1 MKKLK
6 NTFIKIYPYLI
17 FIAFILLWEFV
28 VEMDIVSRFIL
39 PSPTDIISVF
49 INEIDVLWS
58 HFTVTLYEAVLGLII
73 GIALGFLVAVLMEKY
88 TVIRRIFYPI
98 IVISQTIP
106 TIAIAPLLVLWLGY
120 DILPKILL
128 IVITTFYPIAVGVYE
143 GFSSIDKD
151 YITLMESMDATDFQ
165 IFKYLKL
172 PATLP
177 NFFSALKISTSY
189 SVVGAVISEWLGGF
203 RGLGVYM
210 TRVKKAYAFD
220 KMFAVIIIISVM
232 SLILIK
238 IVNILRK
245 KIIKW
250 EYVDEK

>member
-6 NTFIKIYPYLI
+6 NIFIKIYPYLV
-17 FIAFILLWEFV
+17 FIGLIILWEFV
-28 VEMDIVSRFIL
+28 VEADIVSRFVL
-39 PSPTDIISVF
+39 PSPTDIIRVFVNDWGVF
-49 INEIDVLWS
+49 IE
-58 HFTVTLYEAVLGLII
+58 HFLVTMLEAIVGLII
-73 GIALGFLVAVLMEKY
+73 GIALGFVFAVLMERY
-88 TVIRRIFYPI
+88 EVIKRIFYPI
-98 IVISQTIP
+98 IVVSQTIP

-120 DILPKILL
+120 DILPKIVL
-128 IVITTFYPIAVGVYE
+128 IVVTTFYPIAVGIYE

-151 YITLMESMDATDFQ
+151 YITLMESMGATDLE
-165 IFKYLKL
+165 IFRYLKL

-189 SVVGAVISEWLGGF
+189 SVVAAVISEWLGGF

-220 KMFAVIIIISVM
+220 KMFAVIIIISVL
-232 SLILIK
+232 SLLLISL
-238 IVNILRK
+238 VNVLRK

-250 EYVDEK
+250 EYVDEN